1 MANRAKLY
9 KSLEKTT
16 GEETRHLLDTN
27 GLKATAPRIAL
38 VELLSAS
45 PRGLS
50 VAEIVASLSK
60 EGIGQAT
67 VYRAVALL
75 EKRNLIK
82 CVHGS
87 DGGHR
92 YVRWSS
98 GHVHALVCRSCG
110 RAESFEAC
118 GLEVLEKLLAA
129 QTGYVIEGHHVEVYG
144 LCPVCAVGGKSTLSQ
159 ATKGA
164 RSGRSAEE
172 PESGNNA
179 SEAS

>member
-1 MANRAKLY
+1 MTNTVEPY
-9 KSLEKTT
+9 GHIQKTT

-50 VAEIVASLSK
+50 MAEIVASLSK
-60 EGIGQAT
+60 DGIGQAT

-87 DGGHR
+87 DGEHR

-118 GLEVLEKLLAA
+118 GLDVLEKLLAA

-144 LCPVCAVGGKSTLSQ
+144 LCPVCAVGGRNTSSQ
-159 ATKGA
+159 AEKRA
-164 RSGRSAEE
+164 CRGRAGEE

>member
-1 MANRAKLY
+1 MTNTVEPY
-9 KSLEKTT
+9 GHIQKTT

-50 VAEIVASLSK
+50 MAEIVASLSK
-60 EGIGQAT
+60 DGIGQAT

-87 DGGHR
+87 DGEHR

-118 GLEVLEKLLAA
+118 GLDVLEKLLAA

-144 LCPVCAVGGKSTLSQ
+144 LCPVCAVRGRNAPSQ
-159 ATKGA
+159 AEKRA
-164 RSGRSAEE
+164 RRGRPGEE
-172 PESGNNA
+172 SESGDNA
-179 SEAS
+179 SGDS

>member
-1 MANRAKLY
+1 M
-9 KSLEKTT
+9 
-16 GEETRHLLDTN
+16 
-27 GLKATAPRIAL
+27 
-38 VELLSAS
+38 
-45 PRGLS
+45 
-50 VAEIVASLSK
+50 AEIVASLSK
-60 EGIGQAT
+60 DGIGQAT

-87 DGGHR
+87 DGEHR

-118 GLEVLEKLLAA
+118 GLDVLEKLLAA

-144 LCPVCAVGGKSTLSQ
+144 LCPVCAVRGRNAPSQ
-159 ATKGA
+159 AEKRA
-164 RSGRSAEE
+164 RRGRPGEE
-172 PESGNNA
+172 SESGDNA
-179 SEAS
+179 SGDS